1 MKESYI
7 IALQSSLI
15 PEEREKHH
23 TSFMGF
29 GVKLAI
35 DANIFSASNS
45 CEGLGSEY
53 SLSIAKSEGNCFL
66 LHPLYSIVL

>member
-15 PEEREKHH
+15 SEEREKHH
-23 TSFMGF
+23 TSFIGF

-35 DANIFSASNS
+35 ATNIFSASNS
-45 CEGLGSEY
+45 CEGLGSKY
-53 SLSIAKSEGNCFL
+53 SLSTAKNEGNCFL
-66 LHPLYSIVL
+66 PYPL